1 MSKGSSPRPYAV
13 DRQVFEDNWDA
24 IFGKSKNVQ
33 DQSDDTQKR
42 DEKPEDSATCIPKG
56 AE

>member
-1 MSKGSSPRPYAV
+1 MSKGSSPRPYSV
-13 DRQVFEDNWDA
+13 DRHVFEDNWDA

-42 DEKPEDSATCIPKG
+42 DEKPEDSATCVPKG